1 MPDKPCLAE
10 LSRVSKRFGKTVA
23 LDGLDLQV
31 RGGELFA
38 LLGPNGA
45 GKTTAISLLLG
56 LQQPDDGSVSLFG
69 QSPQLVETRRQIGVM
84 MQEVFLAPELRVRE
98 QIDLVASYY
107 PDPLSPDVAME
118 MTHTTSL
125 ANRPYGKLSG
135 GQKRHAQFA
144 MALVGQPKLLFLDEP
159 TVGLD
164 VQAREWVWV
173 TLRKLVISGASIVLT
188 THYLEEAEALA
199 DRVAVLAKGC
209 VIASGTVN
217 EMRGLVVRK
226 QVSCSSELDLALV
239 RAWPGVEDVSRVG
252 PKLHITT
259 GDAES
264 VVRWLMA
271 ADPNLVGLEVR
282 RAGLAQAFAELT
294 QEVAQ

>member
-1 MPDKPCLAE
+1 
-10 LSRVSKRFGKTVA
+10 
-23 LDGLDLQV
+23 
-31 RGGELFA
+31 
-38 LLGPNGA
+38 
-45 GKTTAISLLLG
+45 
-56 LQQPDDGSVSLFG
+56 
-69 QSPQLVETRRQIGVM
+69 
-84 MQEVFLAPELRVRE
+84 
-98 QIDLVASYY
+98 
-107 PDPLSPDVAME
+107 

-164 VQAREWVWV
+164 VQAREWMWV

-239 RAWPGVEDVSRVG
+239 RAWPEVEDVSRVG

-271 ADPNLVGLEVR
+271 ADPNLAELEVR